1 MHFFSLHVDFRARI
15 QFWRATSGCSRC
27 QQQYRVREIC
37 VRLQIPRSRIQ
48 YHLPGKRLVP
58 QSDTVKLRG
67 FLPYHNNFH
76 CLRSLHVSRL
86 YEGAHHCASIKH
98 YIYCA
103 FVFAQLSLAVK
114 YTCAY
119 DDVSVNKHPAERKY
133 DCSLLTYNDHS
144 CSSRVNQ

>member
-15 QFWRATSGCSRC
+15 QFWQATSGCSRC

-67 FLPYHNNFH
+67 ILPYHNNSH
-76 CLRSLHVSRL
+76 CLRSLHVSGW

-98 YIYCA
+98 II
-103 FVFAQLSLAVK
+103 FIVLSCLHSFRLLLNIRVRTMMWSSTSTPWSANM
-114 YTCAY
+114 T
-119 DDVSVNKHPAERKY
+119 
-133 DCSLLTYNDHS
+133 SLLVYHDHACS
-144 CSSRVNQ
+144 CRVNQ